1 MPIGEG
7 EPLPPGRR
15 VALVLKVAQRLLE
28 LDPDTDDRSPEQVG
42 ADLVHLR
49 HGIDLLE
56 IRFARD
62 AGSFASTS
70 EYDAQGSVTPI
81 DWIRHNC
88 RMSGHAAAER
98 VCVGEQLHA
107 LPQSLA
113 ATTEGAVGYAHL
125 ALLARTAAWVGEHGG
140 AFREEPLL
148 ERALESSVSRFRHL
162 CHHACHAGDP
172 AAYAEEQALFVAERS
187 LSLTP
192 CEDGGYVLGGKL
204 DAVGGAT
211 LRTALEP
218 LAKPSG
224 RDDDRDRARRLAD
237 ALVELAEHALDS
249 GRIPS
254 TASQRAHLQVTT
266 SFETLLGSLG
276 APAAELEFSLPISAR
291 TVARLACDCNLTRVL
306 LDADSAVIDVGRSK
320 RVVSGSTRRALNLR
334 DRHSAWPGCCRPA
347 NWTAAHHLK
356 YWTRGGS
363 TDLDNLVLLCHRH
376 HWMVHEGGWQLVKD
390 DEGRLLTIRP
400 PGSARPVV
408 LSRSANPAAGHRLT
422 RVTRVQSSR

>member
-1 MPIGEG
+1 MRMSIGEG
-7 EPLPPGRR
+7 EPLPPSRR
-15 VALVLKVAQRLLE
+15 VALVLKVARRLLE
-28 LDPDTDDRSPEQVG
+28 LDSDADDRLPEQVG

-62 AGSFASTS
+62 ARSFASTS
-70 EYDAQGSVTPI
+70 ESDAQGSVTPI

-107 LPQSLA
+107 LPQSVA
-113 ATTEGAVGYAHL
+113 AATEGAVGYAHL
-125 ALLARTAAWVGEHGG
+125 ALLARTAAWVGEHGA
-140 AFREEPLL
+140 AFREDPLL

-162 CHHACHAGDP
+162 CHPARHAGDP
-172 AAYAEEQALFVAERS
+172 DGYAQEQALLVAERS

-218 LAKPSG
+218 LARRAG
-224 RDDDRDRARRLAD
+224 RDDDRAKPRRLAD
-237 ALVELAEHALDS
+237 ALVELAEHALDT

-254 TASQRAHLQVTT
+254 TASQRAHLQVTAA
-266 SFETLLGSLG
+266 FETLLGKSG

-320 RVVSGSTRRALNLR
+320 RVVNGSTRRALNVR
-334 DRHSAWPGCCRPA
+334 DRHCAWPGCDRPA
-347 NWTAAHHLK
+347 NWTAAHHLRH
-356 YWTRGGS
+356 WTRGGR
-363 TDLDNLVLLCHRH
+363 TDLSNLVLLCHRH
-376 HWMVHEGGWQLVKD
+376 HWMVHEGGWQLLKD

-400 PGSARPVV
+400 PIPLDRWSYRGRQH
-408 LSRSANPAAGHRLT
+408 LLLDAG
-422 RVTRVQSSR
+422 